1 LFAPIAAAA
10 DEEVIVEGE
19 ALAAPDPSRTSAS
32 VTVLA
37 ADESLARGVGV
48 ADLVDTAA
56 GAQVQRL
63 GGLGDFSAV
72 SIRGSTLRQVE
83 VFLDGIP
90 LNPDGADV
98 VNLAELPLSGFSR
111 VEVWRGNAAASFL
124 ASPIGGVVNLV
135 SRDAGPAELSAS
147 YGSWDSARATAFA
160 SHELVPVARGHAGD
174 PVDFQLFA
182 DAFHTRGDFV
192 YFDDN
197 ATTYNVLDDHFK
209 ARDNNDK
216 RQANAHARAR
226 AERGDLVFTLLD
238 APLFRE
244 EGLPGATTIP
254 AEAARLQTTRNL
266 AVLAIDAPGA
276 GGSVYHLF
284 REEILDD
291 RAGEVGTGQQWRADR
306 YHTLGLR
313 GRLAFAPAEWVVPT
327 LAAGGRLDQ
336 LRTHDLLGNAE
347 EIDHRR
353 ASGKLAAS
361 ADLRFW
367 GDRLTLSPVLIASAI
382 ASDTDTVDLATDPRL
397 GVLLR
402 PLPVLALKANAGRYF
417 RPPDLTEL
425 YGDQGALE
433 GNDDLL
439 PERGTQ
445 ADLGGRLDL
454 PPAHWGRLALDLCA
468 FWLWSEDRIIWV
480 QNSQFTLYP
489 VNYGKTGVQGIE
501 AAVDATLIDHLD
513 LAASL
518 TWQKSLNLTA
528 GSSLVNNELPRTPPL
543 DVNLRASLF
552 AGQRARL
559 GYTYTYT
566 APNYWDGAN
575 LYLSAPRHLHG
586 AFLRLQP
593 TVRWPSMEL
602 AALNLLDTLVEVV
615 PRDPADED
623 DADLVVVATEDF
635 MSYPL
640 PGRTFIFTLAWAI

>member
-1 LFAPIAAAA
+1 M
-10 DEEVIVEGE
+10 IVEAE
-19 ALAAPDPSRTSAS
+19 APAAPDPSRTSAS

-37 ADESLARGVGV
+37 VDESLAKGVGV
-48 ADLVDTAA
+48 AELVDTAA
-56 GAQVQRL
+56 GTQVQRL

-98 VNLAELPLSGFSR
+98 VNLSELPLSAFSR
-111 VEVWRGNAAASFL
+111 VEVWRGNAPASFV

-135 SRDAGPAELSAS
+135 TRDAGPTELSAG
-147 YGSWDSARATAFA
+147 YGSWDTARATAFT
-160 SHELVPVARGHAGD
+160 SDRLTPVARAHAAE
-174 PVDFQLFA
+174 PVDLQFFA

-197 ATTYNVLDDHFK
+197 ATTYNVLDDHFLE
-209 ARDNNDK
+209 RENNDK
-216 RQANAHARAR
+216 LQVNAHARAR
-226 AERGDLVFTLLD
+226 VERGGLRLTLLD
-238 APLFRE
+238 APLYRE
-244 EGLPGATTIP
+244 EGLPGATNLP
-254 AEAARLQTTRNL
+254 AESARLQTTRNL
-266 AVLAIDAPGA
+266 AVLALDAPGA
-276 GGSVYHLF
+276 QASAYHLF

-291 RAGEVGTGQQWRADR
+291 REGEVGTGREWRADR

-313 GRLAFAPAEWVVPT
+313 GHYAFAPAPWIVPT
-327 LAAGGRLDQ
+327 VAASGRLDQ
-336 LRTHDLLGNAE
+336 LRTGDLLGNTADVE
-347 EIDHRR
+347 HRR
-353 ASGKLAAS
+353 ASGTLAAS
-361 ADLRFW
+361 TDLRAW
-367 GDRLTLSPVLIASAI
+367 GERITVSPVVTASVIASN
-382 ASDTDTVDLATDPRL
+382 TDTVDLAVDPRL
-397 GVLLR
+397 GLLVR
-402 PLPVLALKANAGRYF
+402 PLPVLSLKANAGRYF

-425 YGDQGALE
+425 YGDRGALE

-445 ADLGGRLDL
+445 VDLGGRLDL
-454 PPAHWGRLALDLCA
+454 PTAHWGRLALDLCA

-480 QNSQFTLYP
+480 QNSQYTLYP
-489 VNYGKTGVQGIE
+489 VNYGKTGVQGLE
-501 AAVDATLIDHLD
+501 AAVDATLLDHVD

-543 DVNLRASLF
+543 DVNVGASLF
-552 AGQRARL
+552 AGRRARL

-586 AFLRLQP
+586 AFLRAQP
-593 TVRWPSMEL
+593 GERWPTMEL
-602 AALNLLDTLVEVV
+602 AALNLFDTLTEVV
-615 PRDPADED
+615 PRDPADPTD
-623 DADLVVVATEDF
+623 DALAVVATEDF